1 MPATKL
7 IGVGRGRSQ
16 LLTVEVFKEHYT
28 EKQVLSQVERYAQ
41 EKRRISMFSYI
52 SPESNLAFYC
62 RLLAP
67 THSNSETNEPHIY
80 YVLKTKRVW
89 SALVFCAKS
98 RFRWY
103 KIRYFVVGKRFT
115 DIYCETRIRY
125 VYYTLTRI
133 RYVNL
138 VDRRQKYKT
147 HW

>member
-67 THSNSETNEPHIY
+67 THSNSETKNEPHIY

-138 VDRRQKYKT
+138 VDRSIKK